1 MFPFQTLHLDVWTSP
16 VVSISGYQ
24 FYLVVLDDYT
34 HYAWTFPLKH
44 KSEIFSILTEFFAY
58 VQTQFQLPI
67 LALQTDN
74 GREFDNHTVRA
85 LLARHGTHFRLS
97 CPYTSQQN
105 GKAERTLRTLN
116 DGLRALLF
124 HASMPPRFWAEA
136 LSTSTYLLNR
146 RPCHSTAPRSPH
158 EMLLGVPPDYS
169 LLCVFG
175 CLCFPNLTSTSRH
188 KLDRRSTACIF
199 LGYPP
204 DHRGYRCFDPASRR
218 VFTSRHVIFHEDV
231 FPFASPPDAASAPP
245 PAARLS
251 PTVVQVPTPP
261 CVRALPVAS
270 DTADMPVQRSGSPAG
285 GSAVHSSGSPP
296 SAPSSASHTGPGSA
310 NDGSTTGTSSSGT
323 SSSSTDVS
331 CPPVVAPPPPPPTR
345 AVTRAQRGIFRPNPK
360 YYDAAAATTTEISP
374 VPSSVRVA
382 VRDPNWL
389 AAMRAEHDALVRN
402 RTWTLVPR
410 PLGANLITGKWLF
423 KHKMNADGTLER
435 YKARWVVRGF
445 RQRAGIDYSE
455 TFSPVVKPATIRTV
469 LTLAASRGWPVH
481 QLDVS
486 NAFLHGTLAEEVYCL
501 QPAGF
506 VDPLTMSAG
515 SLSRCTG

>member
-1 MFPFQTLHLDVWTSP
+1 MCSACRLGKHTRLPFQSSSSFSLFPFQTLHLDVWTSP

-169 LLCVFG
+169 
-175 CLCFPNLTSTSRH
+175 
-188 KLDRRSTACIF
+188 
-199 LGYPP
+199 
-204 DHRGYRCFDPASRR
+204 
-218 VFTSRHVIFHEDV
+218 
-231 FPFASPPDAASAPP
+231 FASLVASA
-245 PAARLS
+245 S
-251 PTVVQVPTPP
+251 PTSPRPRATNLIADPLRASSLGTP
-261 CVRALPVAS
+261 
-270 DTADMPVQRSGSPAG
+270 Q
-285 GSAVHSSGSPP
+285 
-296 SAPSSASHTGPGSA
+296 
-310 NDGSTTGTSSSGT
+310 TT
-323 SSSSTDVS
+323 
-331 CPPVVAPPPPPPTR
+331 
-345 AVTRAQRGIFRPNPK
+345 
-360 YYDAAAATTTEISP
+360 AATGVSIP
-374 VPSSVRVA
+374 P
-382 VRDPNWL
+382 L
-389 AAMRAEHDALVRN
+389 AA
-402 RTWTLVPR
+402 
-410 PLGANLITGKWLF
+410 
-423 KHKMNADGTLER
+423 
-435 YKARWVVRGF
+435 
-445 RQRAGIDYSE
+445 
-455 TFSPVVKPATIRTV
+455 FSLP
-469 LTLAASRGWPVH
+469 G
-481 QLDVS
+481 
-486 NAFLHGTLAEEVYCL
+486 
-501 QPAGF
+501 
-506 VDPLTMSAG
+506 M
-515 SLSRCTG
+515 